1 MVVALMPAEE
11 FEKIREVWPGAQLR
25 SDGGNAAVY
34 LPAFEFSCGGRAVTM
49 DLLLYPHSRGGYV
62 TRCFLGRRWRV
73 TRIGSRISSAEK
85 HGVLHPG
92 TMSIRTS
99 RGSACWPTT

>member
-49 DLLLYPHSRGGYV
+49 GLLLYPHSRSGYV
-62 TRCFLGRRWRV
+62 TRRFFWQALAGGPKWTWRLEGGENSGA
-73 TRIGSRISSAEK
+73 R
-85 HGVLHPG
+85 
-92 TMSIRTS
+92 
-99 RGSACWPTT
+99 ACDTWHRKPP

>member
-34 LPAFEFSCGGRAVTM
+34 LPAFEFSWLFFRQALARGPNWQSHFVCGETWCAPSWNNVHPNQPWVSMLANHLKAV
-49 DLLLYPHSRGGYV
+49 
-62 TRCFLGRRWRV
+62 
-73 TRIGSRISSAEK
+73 E
-85 HGVLHPG
+85 
-92 TMSIRTS
+92 
-99 RGSACWPTT
+99 